1 MGAVSYLGGVM
12 NNEED
17 ATSIIKRLDGCRAMY
32 FVHWILQQYAI
43 DKRRL
48 QDFSVAEII
57 EKYDKEQL
65 KK

>member
-1 MGAVSYLGGVM
+1 MKQRADSSFL
-12 NNEED
+12 D
-17 ATSIIKRLDGCRAMY
+17 RLDGYRSMY

-57 EKYDKEQL
+57 EKYDKEQV